1 MYSIVLLLLSPSLD
15 NGVEVIRGTLHF
27 SMFEILRGQGRTV
40 WTVSFLSSYPLSSV
54 FCPSRPSVWRG
65 RPRVLSRAFSFSSPL
80 NFPHPLPLFPS
91 SRVASC
97 LSAPRGGEIWLL
109 LLRRRREG
117 RTRSFFAFWDHHHH
131 HLFAAGP
138 PSRVLPAAGSY
149 REERKES
156 GDREREREREGESAR
171 GVEES

>member
-1 MYSIVLLLLSPSLD
+1 MYSTAFIITFTGQRRRSNTGNTAFLHVRDPSRSGTDSLD
-15 NGVEVIRGTLHF
+15 SFFFVKLSVIVR
-27 SMFEILRGQGRTV
+27 
-40 WTVSFLSSYPLSSV
+40 FLSVASV
-54 FCPSRPSVWRG
+54 CAAG

-109 LLRRRREG
+109 LLREG
-117 RTRSFFAFWDHHHH
+117 RTRSFFAFWDHHH

-156 GDREREREREGESAR
+156 GERERERERKRELPGCGGELT
-171 GVEES
+171 

>member
-1 MYSIVLLLLSPSLD
+1 
-15 NGVEVIRGTLHF
+15 
-27 SMFEILRGQGRTV
+27 MFEILRGQGRTV

-54 FCPSRPSVWRG
+54 FCPSRPSVRRG
-65 RPRVLSRAFSFSSPL
+65 ARVSCLVLFPFLPRLISPTHSLSF
-80 NFPHPLPLFPS
+80 PLFPS

-109 LLRRRREG
+109 LLREG
-117 RTRSFFAFWDHHHH
+117 RTRSFFAFWDHHH

-156 GDREREREREGESAR
+156 GERERERERESAR